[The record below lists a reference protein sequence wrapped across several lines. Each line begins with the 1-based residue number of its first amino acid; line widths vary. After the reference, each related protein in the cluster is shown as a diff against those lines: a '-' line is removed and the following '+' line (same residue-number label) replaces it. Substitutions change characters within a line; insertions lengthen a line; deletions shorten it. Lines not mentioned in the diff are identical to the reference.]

1 MNTMNKRAHPMHSHP
16 EMTLVE
22 QTCMKPARLKEHPT
36 LGTLSF
42 NELAVNCCI
51 IRNRLHIIP
60 NLTSLVADCD
70 KHLWQVL
77 VAVLVYLLMP
87 FCCKKNNQVR

>member
-1 MNTMNKRAHPMHSHP
+1 MHSHP

-36 LGTLSF
+36 LGRLSF
-42 NELAVNCCI
+42 NELSVNCCI
-51 IRNRLHIIP
+51 IRNRLSQSATNEVKLGIM
-60 NLTSLVADCD
+60 C